1 MGNCLSS
8 DPKKKSFKD
17 VKNSVV
23 LTKQKTDK
31 KTVEENL
38 KIVNKNFQGNYL
50 FIKYLHR

>member
-8 DPKKKSFKD
+8 DSKKKSFKD

-31 KTVEENL
+31 KAAEENL
-38 KIVNKNFQGNYL
+38 KIVNKNFQGNNL
-50 FIKYLHR
+50 FMNDLHR